1 MLVWSLYESFFF
13 FYNFFNA
20 VPCSVVF
27 WDVNVLVN
35 IRYIASYGL
44 KIFYDRL
51 LSLLLTDVELRIGL
65 VV

>member
-13 FYNFFNA
+13 FYNFFNT

-44 KIFYDRL
+44 KIFYGRL